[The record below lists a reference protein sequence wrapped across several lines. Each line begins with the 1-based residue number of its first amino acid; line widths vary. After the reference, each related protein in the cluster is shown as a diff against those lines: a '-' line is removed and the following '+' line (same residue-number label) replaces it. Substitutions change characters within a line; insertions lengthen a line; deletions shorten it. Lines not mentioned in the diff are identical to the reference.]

1 LSVVH
6 THELSETQDHLLQA
20 LESGRY
26 RYLGYGGGFSG
37 GKSYLACLTLI
48 ASALRYPR
56 TRYGI
61 VRKTLTSSRK
71 TSLLKFRE
79 VLEELQEEAEWNG
92 SELCFTFPNGSTVYF
107 LEADEGKDPNWHK
120 LRLEL
125 TACVMEEA
133 DEMAEGAF
141 NHLMGRIGRC
151 NTFGDVEVP
160 AFILCTFNPAQN
172 WVKKRFYDPFTE
184 GKLEP
189 PYFFVQALP
198 SDNPFNPEAYLDGLK
213 DMPEA
218 EYQRFV
224 LGNWNFSDDPNQLIP
239 YEKLRQVFD
248 DRPYVFDPHVQE
260 YLGVDVAR
268 YGKDSIMFQFLQD
281 TWAYPAI
288 QKPKQ
293 RTDQTGQD
301 ICFIADEK
309 GIGSE
314 RIGVD
319 VGGLG
324 AGTVDYCYSQN
335 LKVFPYNAGS
345 APQNLIHSQHYAFA
359 NFRAE
364 SYWMLKQDIEDQVL
378 TLANVSDLV
387 QELTALRYFIKD
399 RTIHI
404 ESKDEMK
411 KRLGKSPDRAD
422 ALCIAN
428 TMRHRHSVRLFTPQA
443 TVRPTVAPIVP
454 RNIMSRDF

>member
-1 LSVVH
+1 M
-6 THELSETQDHLLQA
+6 QA
-20 LESGRY
+20 LESNRY
-26 RYLGYGGGFSG
+26 RYFGYGGGFSG
-37 GKSYLACLTLI
+37 GKSYLACLILI
-48 ASALRYPR
+48 QFALKYPK
-56 TRYGI
+56 TRYAI

-79 VLEELQEEAEWNG
+79 VLLELEEFAEWNG
-92 SELCFTFPNGSTVYF
+92 SDLTFTFPNGSVVYF
-107 LEADEGKDPNWHK
+107 LEADQGKDPQWHK

-141 NHLMGRIGRC
+141 DHLIGRIGRC
-151 NTFGDVEVP
+151 NVFHGNVVP

-172 WVKKRFYDPFTE
+172 WVKSRFYDPFQE
-184 GKLEP
+184 GTLQAP
-189 PYFFVQALP
+189 FYFVQALP
-198 SDNPFNPEAYLDGLK
+198 SDNPFNSQAYLDGLK
-213 DMPEA
+213 HMPEA

-248 DRPYVFDPHVQE
+248 DRVYQWDPHVQE

-268 YGKDSIMFQFLQD
+268 YGKDSIMFQFMQD

-293 RTDQTGQD
+293 RTDQTGED
-301 ICFIADEK
+301 ILFYAAEK
-309 GIGSE
+309 KLGYE
-314 RIGVD
+314 RVGVD
-319 VGGLG
+319 VVGLG
-324 AGTVDYCYSQN
+324 AGTVDHCYSQN
-335 LKVFPYNAGS
+335 FKVFPYNAGS
-345 APQNLIHSQHYAFA
+345 APQNLIRSAHYAFD

-364 SYWMLKQDIEDQVL
+364 SYWMLKEDIDDQQI
-378 TLANVSDLV
+378 TIANVPELV
-387 QELTALRYFIKD
+387 QELTNLRYFVKD
-399 RTIHI
+399 RVIHI

-428 TMRHRHSVRLFTPQA
+428 TMRHRPTLRLPLA
-443 TVRPTVAPIVP
+443 APTRQVASIVP
-454 RNIMSRDF
+454 RNILSRDF